1 MTKSFP
7 IRYLAGIVLLNVLV
21 GIGAYFVAW
30 QFNDGKLGIG
40 SIGSVFLAMALPNL
54 LIGGVT
60 RLFRMPIGKYF
71 LRTARV
77 WIAVGVGL
85 LWQA

>member
-1 MTKSFP
+1 MPSSFVV
-7 IRYLAGIVLLNVLV
+7 RSLAGIVLLNLLV

-30 QFNDGKLGIG
+30 QFNDGKLGMG

-60 RLFRMPIGKYF
+60 RLFRMPIGRYF
-71 LRTARV
+71 LRVALV
-77 WIAVGVGL
+77 WILVGVGL
-85 LWQA
+85 LWRA